1 VDNQR
6 TPSNAS
12 QGNGFGQNNG
22 YNPQEGVQT
31 DPWQWSGTPPPA
43 PSQSPEISSKANNV
57 PSGGGLLSK
66 WKANQEPNAN
76 ANNMVNT
83 APNPLNP
90 APASQPN
97 WGSSQQPVWQGSPS
111 ALQYNMGAEQPFSP
125 APGSLPS
132 FGGQPAPTMPG
143 LYSHATQLSPGQQVM
158 PPMAPM
164 NSIGAYPQTNAPFTQ
179 GQQPMP
185 PTGTGFGTPYP
196 QANPAFGQ
204 RPTMVMPGGP
214 TSSPTN
220 WQATAAYG
228 GPPPFMQP
236 PPGGNGNGTGKSG
249 NNGRKRK
256 KKRRF
261 PIWARVVVAFLL
273 FLLVVTG
280 SGAYY
285 YYANFAAPVSKI
297 TGQTVTRIKGDS
309 APQGHNANTSGS
321 SSILSGG
328 RVNILLLGSDDD
340 YKSIYINHGILA
352 QTDIVV
358 SIDPA
363 SKSVSMFSIPRDSW
377 VDVPGYGMHKLDEA
391 YMLGGGGTNG
401 AALSMATIHQDFGI
415 YINQY
420 AWVGLSGFVKVI
432 DTVGGIDM
440 DLIHP
445 ITDDA
450 YPDDTGKGATDPYAY
465 KRLYLAPG
473 PQHLDGLTALEYV
486 RSRHADLVGDFGRS
500 VRQQQILD
508 QLKYK
513 LDNPNIIGELPALA
527 NDLAG
532 SVKTSMQLTDVF
544 SLMYFAKSLG
554 SGSIHNYT
562 LGPPYSTT
570 AQITLTGG
578 STADIVV
585 LDCSKVQPMIAQIF
599 ALGNSATCG
608 QVDTNN
614 PYTVPVP
621 VIAPQQTP
629 TAGSTGQITAP
640 AAPSTNAWQSAD
652 QMAQIG
658 SMSLSNGNSDF
669 TGIRSLLDLMFAVV
683 FESPDAMLV

>member
-1 VDNQR
+1 M
-6 TPSNAS
+6 
-12 QGNGFGQNNG
+12 
-22 YNPQEGVQT
+22 
-31 DPWQWSGTPPPA
+31 PPVA
-43 PSQSPEISSKANNV
+43 
-57 PSGGGLLSK
+57 
-66 WKANQEPNAN
+66 
-76 ANNMVNT
+76 
-83 APNPLNP
+83 PLNMI
-90 APASQPN
+90 
-97 WGSSQQPVWQGSPS
+97 GS
-111 ALQYNMGAEQPFSP
+111 
-125 APGSLPS
+125 
-132 FGGQPAPTMPG
+132 
-143 LYSHATQLSPGQQVM
+143 
-158 PPMAPM
+158 
-164 NSIGAYPQTNAPFTQ
+164 YPQTNQPFGP
-179 GQQPMP
+179 GQQPSQM
-185 PTGTGFGTPYP
+185 GSGAAYP
-196 QANPAFGQ
+196 QANPAFHQ
-204 RPTMVMPGGP
+204 RPLLAMPGGP
-214 TSSPTN
+214 TSSPNN
-220 WQATAAYG
+220 WQATTAYG
-228 GPPPFMQP
+228 GPPPFTQP
-236 PPGGNGNGTGKSG
+236 PRGGNGKGPGK
-249 NNGRKRK
+249 NDKNERKHKR
-256 KKRRF
+256 KRRF
-261 PIWARVVVAFLL
+261 PIWARVAVAFLL
-273 FLLVVTG
+273 FLLIVTG

-297 TGQTVTRIKGDS
+297 TGQTVTRIKGDN
-309 APQGHNANTSGS
+309 APQGRNANTGG
-321 SSILSGG
+321 SILSGG
-328 RVNILLLGSDDD
+328 RINILLLGSDDD
-340 YKSIYINHGILA
+340 YKSVHIYGGILA

-363 SKSVSMFSIPRDSW
+363 SKTVSMLSIPRDSW

-450 YPDDTGKGATDPYAY
+450 YPDDTGKGATDPFAY
-465 KRLYLAPG
+465 KRLYLSPG

-562 LGPPYSTT
+562 LGPPYSAT
-570 AQITLTGG
+570 AQITLSSG

-585 LDCSKVQPMIAQIF
+585 LDCSKVQPMITQLF

-608 QVDTNN
+608 QVDPNN
-614 PYTVPVP
+614 PYAAPVSSQP
-621 VIAPQQTP
+621 ST
-629 TAGSTGQITAP
+629 TGSTGQVAP
-640 AAPSTNAWQSAD
+640 SAAPVAAAWQPTS
-652 QMAQIG
+652 QLAQIG
-658 SMSLSNGNSDF
+658 TMSLNNGISDF
-669 TGIRSLLDLMFAVV
+669 SGIRSLLDLMFAVV
-683 FESPDAMLV
+683 FESPAAMLV